1 MNDQGGSDP
10 LNYTT
15 CCGRSCHPSR
25 IKRMEATIETL
36 RQEKQV
42 LKDDLEAAKSL
53 SKFEKVQLQ
62 ENGSLIEC
70 LRAELGELK
79 IAQSAHKEHVD
90 KAVETAVE
98 KEKRR
103 VEEERS
109 QVEQEG
115 LKKVFR

>member
-1 MNDQGGSDP
+1 M
-10 LNYTT
+10 
-15 CCGRSCHPSR
+15 
-25 IKRMEATIETL
+25 RMEATTKRL
-36 RQEKQV
+36 RQENQA

-53 SKFEKVQLQ
+53 SKTEMVQLQ
-62 ENGSLIEC
+62 EAGSVIEC

-98 KEKRR
+98 NEKSRA
-103 VEEERS
+103 EQERS

-115 LKKVFR
+115 LKKVFQKWNAF